1 MNIKVDED
9 TRIVSNQ
16 NRREYLEM
24 KHKRDTTKRIEKLER
39 AVEDLT
45 KEVNALKGQ
54 KES

>member
-16 NRREYLEM
+16 NRKEYLDM
-24 KHKRDTTKRIEKLER
+24 KHKRDATKRIEKLER
-39 AVEDLT
+39 AVEELT